1 VRPVFLRVP
10 GQEHPA
16 AQWPTLELRRGAC
29 LELRLA
35 DEALRPVLVRALGA
49 AAHGQS
55 VRLGVARNP
64 GEVDVTGWDRLW
76 GRATFAHV
84 AARLTGSR
92 DVALRA
98 CIACGLD
105 PAGAWLRTA
114 WTGRTLLCV
123 ECAAHEADVLVAS
136 DGGLDPMGMRRLAAH
151 LEALA
156 VRAGV
161 AVAWVRSPVAGGPLV
176 ADHVRIG

>member
-1 VRPVFLRVP
+1 M
-10 GQEHPA
+10 
-16 AQWPTLELRRGAC
+16 RGDPLLVVADPQRSDSRWTFWRGTC

-35 DEALRPVLVRALGA
+35 DEALRPVLVRAMEA
-49 AAHGQS
+49 AAHGQG
-55 VRLGVARNP
+55 VRLRVARDP
-64 GEVDVTGWDRLW
+64 REVDVTSLDRLW
-76 GRATFAHV
+76 GRTTFAHV

-98 CIACGLD
+98 CSACGLD

-123 ECAAHEADVLVAS
+123 ECAAHDADILVAS
-136 DGGLDPMGMRRLAAH
+136 DVGLDPSGMRRLAAH

-156 VRAGV
+156 VRAGL
-161 AVAWVRSPVAGGPLV
+161 AIAWVRSPVACEPLL
-176 ADHVRIG
+176 AEHVRIG